1 MKERA
6 KSEIKSLE
14 EITMNGITIHSK
26 TSITEGDT
34 VYYARIIPQC
44 GLCVVE
50 ELNVRYIYENI
61 FTALNKIT
69 KNVLPISN
77 NLLGTYCFTTRKE
90 AQKVIDKAKK
100 SGLIKQ
106 VSKEIINDGED

>member
-1 MKERA
+1 MAVRA
-6 KSEIKSLE
+6 KNEIKAIE
-14 EITMNGITIHSK
+14 EITINGMTIHSK
-26 TSITEGDT
+26 TSNAEGDT
-34 VYYARIIPQC
+34 VNYARIIPQC

-50 ELNVRYIYENI
+50 ELTVRYIYENM
-61 FTALNKIT
+61 FTAINKIT

-77 NLLGTYCFTTRKE
+77 NLIGTYCFTTRKE